1 MIFAFTF
8 LWIRVQGNRVPQE
21 KAITMHYCTGT
32 FKEDINIEWVVDC
45 EDPFMGCLVFEVE
58 VKGSGENE
66 DRPRGRSSPTT

>member
-1 MIFAFTF
+1 MPIRSPEHLVVNLVVVNAFSSS
-8 LWIRVQGNRVPQE
+8 
-21 KAITMHYCTGT
+21 T

-45 EDPFMGCLVFEVE
+45 EDPFVGCLVFEVE

>member
-1 MIFAFTF
+1 M
-8 LWIRVQGNRVPQE
+8 PQ
-21 KAITMHYCTGT
+21 KKLLQCIAVST

-45 EDPFMGCLVFEVE
+45 EDPFVGCLVFEVE